1 MRHRFIF
8 LAAVL
13 VLLPVITMSQPASD
27 DLVSRCVL
35 TAGDNTTYLKDFFI
49 QLPKASNNAA
59 VPVHK
64 ANMYLLKNMKYRF
77 SLCNSQDSN
86 GELVITIYDQ
96 GKELISSLNRST
108 GKQYSS
114 VDFICN
120 KTGLYTLW
128 FGFEGGEQ
136 GSGVGVVSMIK

>member
-8 LAAVL
+8 LAAAL

-35 TAGDNTTYLKDFFI
+35 AAGDNTTYLKDFRV
-49 QLPKASNNAA
+49 QLPKASDNGA

-77 SLCNSQDSN
+77 SLCNSPDSN

-108 GKQYSS
+108 GKKYSS

-128 FGFEGGEQ
+128 FGFEGGAQ
-136 GSGVGVVSMIK
+136 GLGVGVVSMIK

>member
-1 MRHRFIF
+1 MRYRFII
-8 LAAVL
+8 LAVTL
-13 VLLPVITMSQPASD
+13 VLLPVITMSQPATD

-35 TAGDNTTYLKDFFI
+35 AAGDNTTYLKDFFI
-49 QLPKASNNAA
+49 QLPKASTSAA

-77 SLCNSQDSN
+77 SLCNSEDS
-86 GELVITIYDQ
+86 GAELVITIYDQ
-96 GKELISSLNRST
+96 GKELISTLNKST
-108 GKQYSS
+108 GKQYNS
-114 VDFICN
+114 VDFFCN

-128 FGFEGGEQ
+128 FGFENGEQ

>member
-1 MRHRFIF
+1 MRYRFII
-8 LAAVL
+8 LAAAL
-13 VLLPVITMSQPASD
+13 AFFPVITMSQAASD

-35 TAGDNTTYLKDFFI
+35 AAGDNTTYLKDFRV
-49 QLPKASNNAA
+49 QLPKAANNSA

-77 SLCNSQDSN
+77 SLCNSPDSN

-96 GKELISSLNRST
+96 SKELVSSLNKAT
-108 GKQYSS
+108 GKKYSS
-114 VDFICN
+114 IDFICN

-128 FGFEGGEQ
+128 FGFEGGAQ
-136 GSGVGVVSMIK
+136 GLGVGVVSMIK

>member
-1 MRHRFIF
+1 MRHRFMI
-8 LAAVL
+8 LAAAL
-13 VLLPVITMSQPASD
+13 ILLPVITMSQPATD
-27 DLVSRCVL
+27 NLVSRCVL
-35 TAGDNTTYLKDFFI
+35 AAGDNTTYLKDFFI
-49 QLPKASNNAA
+49 QLPKASNNDA

-77 SLCNSQDSN
+77 SLCNSPDSN

-96 GKELISSLNRST
+96 SKELISSLNRST
-108 GKQYSS
+108 GKKYSS
-114 VDFICN
+114 IDFICN